1 MWDFKK
7 AWARKKVLWSVILAE
22 ILFLLCYGAA
32 VIWGGGP
39 EQEQISCS
47 ADDMQLMYDSGETEK
62 GNYADLSYAD
72 VKAVVTPAFRLH
84 DGIYEIQAS
93 FSGGGLL
100 RQG

>member
-1 MWDFKK
+1 MG
-7 AWARKKVLWSVILAE
+7 AE
-22 ILFLLCYGAA
+22 KGALVGYFSRNIVFA
-32 VIWGGGP
+32 MLRCGCNLGGGP